1 MYSILYLFTD
11 SLKMRGAQN
20 QFSTLILIFIISF
33 LTFSALLLTL
43 LFSRWLSQMILLDN
57 YAVIPPENFQRF
69 GWNQR
74 WNTLFFL
81 ISYICR
87 TFFLTF

>member
-57 YAVIPPENFQRF
+57 YAVIPP
-69 GWNQR
+69 
-74 WNTLFFL
+74 
-81 ISYICR
+81 
-87 TFFLTF
+87 

>member
-43 LFSRWLSQMILLDN
+43 LFLDG
-57 YAVIPPENFQRF
+57 FHK
-69 GWNQR
+69 
-74 WNTLFFL
+74 
-81 ISYICR
+81 
-87 TFFLTF
+87 